1 MLDLILRGGRIIDGT
16 GSAWFFG
23 DVGIQGDTI
32 VALGDLR
39 SMQAA
44 RVIDVAG
51 AVVAPGF
58 VDIHTHSDLSLLVNP
73 RGESKIRQGV
83 TTEVVGNCGISYAP
97 LAGTAADFI
106 AADMAE
112 YQLPL
117 TWRSMSE
124 YMDELQGARPSL
136 NVAVLIGLGLIRR
149 GVVGDDDRPAT
160 PEEMDA
166 MRALVAAGM
175 ADGAFGISSGLI
187 YAPGCFADTAELTE
201 MAKVAHQYGG
211 FYATHMRNESDKL
224 TEAVAEAIA
233 IGEGSGAPVEIS
245 HHKAVGVLNW
255 GKVKDSLALIE
266 EARSRGVDVTCDQY
280 PYTASATGLA
290 ESIPMWAHDGGREA
304 LLARLSDP
312 VTRARIAQEAHDE
325 TMTLRKGW
333 DKLILTSAGTPKY
346 QHLEGKDFD
355 QIGLILGLAPVEA
368 MIEIVLASGATA
380 GRVGFGMCE
389 EDVAYVMRHPLTMIG
404 SDGNAIAPYGLL
416 SHGKPHPRSYGT
428 FARVLGRYV
437 RDLKVLPLEEAVRK
451 MTSLPCRKLG
461 LWDRGILRPGMKADI
476 TVFDPDTVADRAD
489 FVNPHQYAD
498 GVAYVIVN
506 GTVVIDG
513 GEHTGAHTGT
523 VLRKS
528 R

>member
-39 SMQAA
+39 TMQAI

-166 MRALVAAGM
+166 MRELVAAGM

-255 GKVKDSLALIE
+255 GKVKDSLALI
-266 EARSRGVDVTCDQY
+266 
-280 PYTASATGLA
+280 
-290 ESIPMWAHDGGREA
+290 
-304 LLARLSDP
+304 
-312 VTRARIAQEAHDE
+312 
-325 TMTLRKGW
+325 
-333 DKLILTSAGTPKY
+333 
-346 QHLEGKDFD
+346 
-355 QIGLILGLAPVEA
+355 
-368 MIEIVLASGATA
+368 
-380 GRVGFGMCE
+380 
-389 EDVAYVMRHPLTMIG
+389 
-404 SDGNAIAPYGLL
+404 
-416 SHGKPHPRSYGT
+416 
-428 FARVLGRYV
+428 
-437 RDLKVLPLEEAVRK
+437 
-451 MTSLPCRKLG
+451 
-461 LWDRGILRPGMKADI
+461 
-476 TVFDPDTVADRAD
+476 
-489 FVNPHQYAD
+489 
-498 GVAYVIVN
+498 
-506 GTVVIDG
+506 
-513 GEHTGAHTGT
+513 
-523 VLRKS
+523 
-528 R
+528 